1 MPVVIGEVEVMP
13 ADTRG
18 SSSDAPPA
26 PDTQGASAVDEIAL
40 QRALQALQ
48 EQALRNWSH

>member
-1 MPVVIGEVEVMP
+1 MPVVIGEVEVVTP
-13 ADTRG
+13 DTRG
-18 SSSDAPPA
+18 SSSDAAPA
-26 PDTQGASAVDEIAL
+26 PDAQGANVVDDIAL

>member
-1 MPVVIGEVEVMP
+1 MPVVIGEVEVVAP
-13 ADTRG
+13 DTRG
-18 SSSDAPPA
+18 GSSDAAPA
-26 PDTQGASAVDEIAL
+26 PDTQGANAVDDIAL

>member
-1 MPVVIGEVEVMP
+1 MPVVIGEVEVVAP
-13 ADTRG
+13 ETRSG
-18 SSSDAPPA
+18 GNDAAPA
-26 PDTQGASAVDEIAL
+26 PDTQGANAVDDIAL

>member
-13 ADTRG
+13 MDNRG
-18 SSSDAPPA
+18 SGSDAAPA
-26 PDTQGASAVDEIAL
+26 PDTQNTSAPDDIAL

>member
-18 SSSDAPPA
+18 SGSNAAPP

>member
-1 MPVVIGEVEVMP
+1 MAVVIGEVEVVP
-13 ADTRG
+13 TDNRG
-18 SSSDAPPA
+18 SSSDATPS
-26 PDTQGASAVDEIAL
+26 PDNQGANAVDDIAL

>member
-13 ADTRG
+13 TDNRG
-18 SSSDAPPA
+18 SGSDAA
-26 PDTQGASAVDEIAL
+26 PDTQGANAVDDIAL
-40 QRALQALQ
+40 QRALQALR

>member
-1 MPVVIGEVEVMP
+1 MPVVIGEVEVVP
-13 ADTRG
+13 ADNRG
-18 SSSDAPPA
+18 SGGESTPA
-26 PDTQGASAVDEIAL
+26 PDTQGANAVDDIAL

>member
-1 MPVVIGEVEVMP
+1 MPVVIGEVEVLP
-13 ADTRG
+13 GDNRG
-18 SSSDAPPA
+18 SGSEAAPA
-26 PDTQGASAVDEIAL
+26 PETQGVNALDEIAL